1 LIAFRQEYAVAAR
14 KAQKSKDARRQLKP
28 LLDDIAPP
36 ADSPEAR
43 VPRKNPRWLLLS
55 IVLFVAW
62 LGFLIY
68 TALWG

>member
-1 LIAFRQEYAVAAR
+1 VAAR
-14 KAQKSKDARRQLKP
+14 KAQKFKGTKQQLKP

-36 ADSPEAR
+36 DDSPEAR
-43 VPRKNPRWLLLS
+43 VPRKNPRWLLIS